1 MNRAAL
7 KRNDSASERVL
18 YMAMELSHKHWKL
31 VFGDGMKRRQV
42 TIEAE
47 HRMELGE
54 AIRKAKERFG
64 LHQDAHTVS
73 CYEAGRD
80 GFWVHRYLVSVGIEN
95 QVVDSSSIETN
106 RRGRRAKTDRL
117 DGDRLLTM
125 LVRYWGGERGLWSV
139 VRVPSVEE
147 EDARRGHREMERLR
161 KERTAHRNRLR
172 SLLVTQGIR
181 LEPGRDFL
189 KRLETLS
196 LWDGC
201 PLPAELKGE
210 LEREYTRLKMVE
222 EQLRLLEKTRTERLK
237 QADVKSLQGVAQL
250 MLLRA
255 MGPSSAWVLVME
267 FFGWR
272 RFRNR
277 RELASSAGLTGTP
290 YASGESRRDQGIE
303 PSRESTGPYDG
314 DRARLVVAALS
325 A

>member
-1 MNRAAL
+1 
-7 KRNDSASERVL
+7 
-18 YMAMELSHKHWKL
+18 
-31 VFGDGMKRRQV
+31 
-42 TIEAE
+42 
-47 HRMELGE
+47 
-54 AIRKAKERFG
+54 
-64 LHQDAHTVS
+64 
-73 CYEAGRD
+73 
-80 GFWVHRYLVSVGIEN
+80 
-95 QVVDSSSIETN
+95 
-106 RRGRRAKTDRL
+106 
-117 DGDRLLTM
+117 
-125 LVRYWGGERGLWSV
+125 
-139 VRVPSVEE
+139 
-147 EDARRGHREMERLR
+147 
-161 KERTAHRNRLR
+161 
-172 SLLVTQGIR
+172 
-181 LEPGRDFL
+181 
-189 KRLETLS
+189 
-196 LWDGC
+196 WDGC